1 MANGQ
6 HDVRIVQP
14 RQNIISS
21 TRLIYVYKRGDHYDA
36 CLPTNSQTKRQYFV
50 DTKKNFLP
58 LAERIE
64 TEINQNDCI
73 DPSSRQVKV
82 SCSDENLNHM
92 QSKYVP
98 HHVSSKAKIAH
109 LNTRSLYPKID
120 EIRCILDKNNFDI
133 FCVSETWLHKY
144 IKNDEIRIPGYNVFR
159 KDRTTG
165 VGGGVCI
172 YVKETMHVNMRA
184 DLMFENIEAI
194 WVEIRQGDTKYLV
207 SCIYRPPSATTEYY
221 ERIVDMFECARMT
234 EHPVISLGD
243 LNFNYI
249 MDETLSTN
257 PIHYIETAYD
267 CTSWSTNQ
275 HEWMIKPPL
284 CYVIL
289 TSHPALH
296 RKSAVLK
303 YTLSDHYLIYTHMK
317 FEHTKPSVVDHNTVK
332 FRDMKNFDME
342 SFSNDLISCDI
353 RNGSQDNDDI
363 SWERWKL
370 AYTDICDRHA
380 PMKSLRLKKRS
391 NPWMTH
397 DIIKLMYERDY
408 VHAKATQSND
418 SKLWQDYRNLR
429 NKVTCIIKE
438 RKNAY
443 FNDIHTLCRNDPKK
457 MWSEIKRLV
466 PGKNKHSHITC
477 DISANDF
484 NHHFANIGKKMN
496 SKFQN
501 YDDNFLWKGPKSIYS
516 FRFKNMSKEDIETYL
531 GSLPNKSNNDILGMD
546 LVLLRKS
553 APYISIS
560 LANVINKSLSSGVFE
575 QDWKNARVTPI
586 YKDDGDINDEN
597 NYRPIS
603 VIGHIA
609 KMIESLVSYQII
621 DFLEEHSFI
630 SMDQSAYLKRHST
643 QTSLHRVIDDWLEN
657 VNDGAITGACLL
669 DISKCFDSINHKIL
683 LKKLEMYGIT
693 STELKWFSS
702 YLSGRK
708 QVVKFHQET
717 SEFCDITCGV
727 PQGSV
732 LGPILFLS
740 FINDI
745 SNFTVEGCVLNMYA
759 DDVIIYTSAT
769 SKDELES
776 RLQVCI
782 DNISN
787 WYSMNKLCINKK
799 KSNVMVIGSKWQL
812 KSLNLDDFTISVDS
826 DKLFLA
832 SQAKYLGLWVR
843 NDLSWD
849 DHILELCRKMYYY
862 FHMFRRL
869 RKILPSA
876 LLLNIYKTYVQS
888 KIDYGLSI
896 WGCTT

>member
-1 MANGQ
+1 
-6 HDVRIVQP
+6 
-14 RQNIISS
+14 
-21 TRLIYVYKRGDHYDA
+21 
-36 CLPTNSQTKRQYFV
+36 
-50 DTKKNFLP
+50 
-58 LAERIE
+58 
-64 TEINQNDCI
+64 
-73 DPSSRQVKV
+73 
-82 SCSDENLNHM
+82 
-92 QSKYVP
+92 
-98 HHVSSKAKIAH
+98 
-109 LNTRSLYPKID
+109 
-120 EIRCILDKNNFDI
+120 
-133 FCVSETWLHKY
+133 
-144 IKNDEIRIPGYNVFR
+144 
-159 KDRTTG
+159 
-165 VGGGVCI
+165 
-172 YVKETMHVNMRA
+172 
-184 DLMFENIEAI
+184 
-194 WVEIRQGDTKYLV
+194 
-207 SCIYRPPSATTEYY
+207 
-221 ERIVDMFECARMT
+221 MFECARMT
-234 EHPVISLGD
+234 EHPVIYLGD

-257 PIHYIETAYD
+257 PIHYFETAYD
-267 CTSWSTNQ
+267 MHQLIDQPTRVDDKTSSVFD
-275 HEWMIKPPL
+275 
-284 CYVIL
+284 VIL

-303 YTLSDHYLIYTHMK
+303 YTLSDHYLIYTHME
-317 FEHTKPSVVDHNTVK
+317 FEHTKPSVVVHNTVK

-353 RNGSQDNDDI
+353 LNSSQDNDDI

-380 PMKSLRLKKRS
+380 PIKSLRLKKRS

-443 FNDIHTLCRNDPKK
+443 FNDIHTLCRNDPPK

-501 YDDNFLWKGPKSIYS
+501 CDDNFLWKGPKSIHS
-516 FRFKNMSKEDIETYL
+516 FRFKNMSKEYIETNL
-531 GSLPNKSNNDILGMD
+531 GSLPYKSNNDILGMD

-560 LANVINKSLSSGVFE
+560 LENVINKSLSSGVFE

-586 YKDDGDINDEN
+586 FKDDGDINDEN

-609 KMIESLVSYQII
+609 KMLESLVSYQII

-669 DISKCFDSINHKIL
+669 DISKCFDSINHTIL
-683 LKKLEMYGIT
+683 LKKLEKYGIT
-693 STELKWFSS
+693 STEVKWFSS

-717 SEFCDITCGV
+717 SKFCDITCGV
-727 PQGSV
+727 PHGSF
-732 LGPILFLS
+732 LGPILFLL
-740 FINDI
+740 FINEI
-745 SNFTVEGCVLNMYA
+745 SYFAVEGCVLNIYA
-759 DDVIIYTSAT
+759 EDVIIYTSAT

-799 KSNVMVIGSKWQL
+799 EI
-812 KSLNLDDFTISVDS
+812 
-826 DKLFLA
+826 
-832 SQAKYLGLWVR
+832 
-843 NDLSWD
+843 
-849 DHILELCRKMYYY
+849 
-862 FHMFRRL
+862 
-869 RKILPSA
+869 
-876 LLLNIYKTYVQS
+876 
-888 KIDYGLSI
+888 
-896 WGCTT
+896 